1 MTDSLSRIY
10 GPAQPGTS
18 TGVLYTAPVNT
29 TAVVRNIHV
38 MNTTGVAAT
47 INLAVNGTAAT
58 AANCF
63 LYQYTVPANST
74 YDWSGV
80 LPIAEAETL
89 DALQGTSGALTVVIS
104 GVLVL
109 ND

>member
-1 MTDSLSRIY
+1 MADSLSRIY

-38 MNTTGVAAT
+38 MNTTGSAAT
-47 INLAVNGTAAT
+47 INLGVGDASV

-63 LYQYTVPANST
+63 LYAFSVAANST

-89 DALQGTSGALTVVIS
+89 DALQGTSGALTVTIS